1 MHGVSFRI
9 AARVLGALLSIAC
22 LVYFAVATHNVFT
35 AESFSLAQSQ
45 TLGRLP
51 AAAALF
57 VLAYAAFA
65 GTWHCLLRLFG
76 LNAPVSQV
84 FGIYLTTQIAK
95 YLPGSIGHHVGRVY
109 LTSKY
114 GLPAFRVGMSIAVEL
129 MLNIPVALLLSLPLA
144 PMVAERFSAGFQ
156 SRGLLI
162 ACVAGVATALA
173 VAAYFMRHHHAVQS
187 ARNHLGSAL
196 QAARGRHAL
205 PYFGVA
211 SVLSTLGLVF
221 AGLSLVALCGN
232 LSDLAPATVA
242 KGVALACAAWI
253 IGSVTPGAPAGL
265 GVRDA
270 ILLAGLGSLFDH
282 RTALEATILF
292 RALSVAVDLAAFLV
306 GLLLLRGTTRRAVEA

>member
-1 MHGVSFRI
+1 MQGMNFRV
-9 AARVLGALLSIAC
+9 AARVVGALLSIAC
-22 LVYFAVATHNVFT
+22 LGYFAFATYRVFA

-45 TLGRLP
+45 TLKGVPL
-51 AAAALF
+51 AVVLF
-57 VLAYAAFA
+57 MFAYAAFA

-76 LNAPVSQV
+76 LNAPLSRV

-95 YLPGSIGHHVGRVY
+95 YLPGSVGHHVGRVY

-114 GLPAFRVGMSIAVEL
+114 GLPAFRVSMSIAVEL

-144 PMVAERFSAGFQ
+144 PMVAERFSAGLQ
-156 SRGLLI
+156 SRGVLM
-162 ACVAGVATALA
+162 AGTVGVAMALA
-173 VAAYFMRHHHAVQS
+173 IAAYFMRHHHLVRS
-187 ARNHLGSAL
+187 TRNHLGSAL
-196 QAARGRHAL
+196 LAARGRHAL
-205 PYFGVA
+205 PYFATA
-211 SVLSTLGLVF
+211 SVLSTVGLVL

-232 LSDLAPATVA
+232 LPDLPPAAVA
-242 KGVALACAAWI
+242 KGIALVCAAWI

-292 RALSVAVDLAAFLV
+292 RGLSVLVDLVAFLV
-306 GLLLLRGTTRRAVEA
+306 GLLLLRATAGRAVEA

>member
-1 MHGVSFRI
+1 MQGVNFRV
-9 AARVLGALLSIAC
+9 AAKVFGALLSIAC
-22 LVYFAVATHNVFT
+22 LVYFAVATHSVFS

-45 TLGRLP
+45 TLERLP
-51 AAAALF
+51 VAVTLF
-57 VLAYAAFA
+57 MLAYAAFA

-76 LNAPVSQV
+76 LNAPVSRV

-114 GLPAFRVGMSIAVEL
+114 GFPAFRVGMSIAVEL

-144 PMVAERFSAGFQ
+144 PMVAERFSSGFQ

-162 ACVAGVATALA
+162 ACGIA
-173 VAAYFMRHHHAVQS
+173 VAIGLAITAYFMRHHHLVRS
-187 ARNHLGSAL
+187 ARNHLGNAL

-205 PYFGVA
+205 PYFAGA
-211 SVLSTLGLVF
+211 SALSTLGLVL
-221 AGLSLVALCGN
+221 AGLSLVALCGY
-232 LSDLAPATVA
+232 LPDLAPVTVA
-242 KGVALACAAWI
+242 KGVALVCAAWI
-253 IGSVTPGAPAGL
+253 VGSVTPGAPAGL

-292 RALSVAVDLAAFLV
+292 RGLSVVVDLGAFLV
-306 GLLLLRGTTRRAVEA
+306 GLLLLRATAGRAVEA